1 MFGIVKRALFWQQLA
16 INCVVPSPTFLW
28 LMHVAVEI
36 VAFQI
41 LSTSLPHYLDMDGMA
56 SKG

>member
-1 MFGIVKRALFWQQLA
+1 MFGIATRALFWQRLA
-16 INCVVPSPTFLW
+16 INCVVPSRTFLW
-28 LMHVAVEI
+28 LVHVTVEI
-36 VAFQI
+36 IAFQI